1 MNTKPSVRLVKK
13 EKHKGPKPEAEVQFA
28 VDSSRWATS
37 VRSWVTEFQQH
48 RRGESLPAFDSLFK
62 LSTAPRPNR
71 ELNRSDNV
79 AEGFF
84 NRTRRRLRRDD
95 PSSSNQ
101 HPG

>member
-1 MNTKPSVRLVKK
+1 MNTKPIVRLVKK
-13 EKHKGPKPEAEVQFA
+13 EEHKDPEPETEVQFA
-28 VDSSRWATS
+28 VDPGRWSKA

-48 RRGESLPAFDSLFK
+48 RRDESVPAFDGLFR

-71 ELNRSDNV
+71 EHKRSDNV

-84 NRTRRRLRRDD
+84 NRTRRRFRRDD